1 MRNFFLF
8 LLLLNLLT
16 FAYQIWII
24 EPAESIAPDF
34 FAQDT
39 PQLLQVDRSQGLGPK
54 PSPPEKPGAA
64 IDTGPAPAAAALAPP
79 ATSQEAP
86 AANIAYQCFSVGP
99 FAREPDA
106 SAVQRELQ
114 RRGAL
119 VQRTEETGQV
129 WLGYWV
135 QTTAYSSKPAAE
147 AARKSLISRD
157 MPDAY
162 IIAEGN
168 EYRVSLGV
176 FRLRASADEV
186 IRRAR
191 SRGLATRTV
200 ERYQPGTNFRLLV
213 RVAGGSEVLKGA
225 LPNVPGQILRSE
237 RVICPENGI

>member
-1 MRNFFLF
+1 
-8 LLLLNLLT
+8 LLNLLT

-39 PQLLQVDRSQGLGPK
+39 PQLLQVERSQGPAQK
-54 PSPPEKPGAA
+54 PSPQEKPGTAS
-64 IDTGPAPAAAALAPP
+64 DTGLEPAAAPP
-79 ATSQEAP
+79 ASSQEAP

-119 VQRTEETGQV
+119 VKRTEETGQV

-147 AARKSLISRD
+147 AARKSLITRD

-162 IIAEGN
+162 IIADGN

-176 FRLRASADEV
+176 FRLRASADEA

-191 SRGLATRTV
+191 SRGFATRTV

-237 RVICPENGI
+237 RVICPEDGI